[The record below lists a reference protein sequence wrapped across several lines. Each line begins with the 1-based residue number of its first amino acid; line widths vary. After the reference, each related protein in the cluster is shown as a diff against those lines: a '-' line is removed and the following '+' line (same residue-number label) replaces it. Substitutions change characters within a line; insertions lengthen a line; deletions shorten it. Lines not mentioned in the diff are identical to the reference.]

1 MLDQTIDG
9 NTLEGVSSTT
19 LYTLYNRAT
28 FAAGDRRVVDDP
40 MALRIFD
47 SIDYD
52 WSKFGKADP
61 AAALRSRTFDRATRD
76 FLARNPRATIVALGE
91 GLQTSYWRLGRP
103 RNPWFSIDLEPV
115 MDLRRR
121 VLPDEP
127 DIVPLAESAFDTAWM
142 DSIPQGEKVFVTA
155 EGLLMYFDEASAL
168 ALIAECAARFPG
180 GGMIF
185 DSIPAWVSKKTIKGV
200 AMSDHY
206 TIPAMPFSM
215 STSRA
220 RRLDG
225 EIPRVSSASEK
236 LFPSA
241 HGMSKFMTNRVL
253 SNLPRLRD
261 LRPCTTVLQF
271 EG

>member
-1 MLDQTIDG
+1 MLGQTIDG
-9 NTLEGVSSTT
+9 NALEGVSSTT

-76 FLARNPRATIVALGE
+76 FLALNPRATIVALGE

-103 RNPWFSIDLEPV
+103 HNPWFSIDLEPV
-115 MDLRRR
+115 MDLRSR
-121 VLPDEP
+121 VLPDEQE
-127 DIVPLAESAFDTAWM
+127 ITHLAESAFDTAWM
-142 DSIPQGEKVFVTA
+142 SSIPQGEKVFVTA
-155 EGLLMYFDEASAL
+155 EGLLMYFDEASAM

-185 DSIPAWVSKKTIKGV
+185 DSIPTWVSKKTIKGV

-220 RRLDG
+220 RLLAS
-225 EIPRVSSASEK
+225 EIPGVVSATEK

-253 SNLPRLRD
+253 SDLPRLRD

-271 EG
+271 AG